1 MIFLFLLPLAV
12 NDILALFIVLIMF
25 GLPTVLVL
33 IIWLKI
39 IFTIWGYTCISIS
52 KDNIEIKYQ
61 IFGFNCFKSLPILE
75 SDIYKLELVDKHV
88 YDTVKNQ
95 QQHLARLSIFAGISN
110 YELNN
115 FMPIKI
121 ESWPLIVKPS
131 LTLPEIYWLAE
142 EVSEY
147 LDLPIQGNNNSM
159 ESDNL

>member
-1 MIFLFLLPLAV
+1 
-12 NDILALFIVLIMF
+12 MF

>member
-75 SDIYKLELVDKHV
+75 SDIYKLELVD
-88 YDTVKNQ
+88 
-95 QQHLARLSIFAGISN
+95 
-110 YELNN
+110 
-115 FMPIKI
+115 MPIKI